1 MTQLI
6 PPKAPNLPLSPAT
19 PDRVY
24 MDQLTNAQR
33 LYYNRIDNVLLN
45 VLGRNGGQYVDC
57 PNGLFFDL
65 GTYSPALANTGYPV
79 EFNQTYLGNAVSVV
93 DGTKITVEIGGV
105 YNFQYSSAVTSTNA
119 SLKTVWV
126 WIVRNG
132 TPVGYSTNAY
142 TLSGSGTSTIISWQ
156 FNIDLGVG
164 EYIELYWGADDTNV
178 SIATTA
184 PTAPHPGIP
193 ANVVAVN
200 FIAPLPETRPTPP

>member
-19 PDRVY
+19 PDRQY

-45 VLGRNGGQYVDC
+45 VLGRSGGQYIDC

-65 GTYSPALANTGYPV
+65 GTYSPALANTGYPL

-105 YNFQYSSAVTSTNA
+105 YNFQYSSAVTSTNS

-126 WIVRNG
+126 WITRNG

-142 TLSGSGTSTIISWQ
+142 TISGSGTSTIISWQ